1 MKIFSTSDFFKKCR
15 RPIYYKSRL
24 NKLRNGETLILGSIS
39 EEIENQDN
47 TINICAQ
54 AYIQK
59 KTKGVYQFTGLWTV
73 PTKPSRPMIW
83 CSGDFRLEKSN
94 LIFCNE
100 NSEVNLHNFFL
111 ICRWLNILK
120 RVTENDYQSILP
132 QDNYYHMNGLP
143 YVFDGLELTKD
154 YITKTPRVTRFKQ
167 ISGNFVYYKT
177 GNTAKISLEYNIH
190 KVLTPPLKAILDVG
204 ILTGSV
210 NFDDDTPP
218 WE

>member
-1 MKIFSTSDFFKKCR
+1 MKIFSTSDFLKKCR

-39 EEIENQDN
+39 EEIEHQDN
-47 TINICAQ
+47 TVDICAQ

-59 KTKGVYQFTGLWTV
+59 KIKGLYQFTGLWTV

-94 LIFCNE
+94 LIFDSE
-100 NSEVNLHNFFL
+100 HSEVNLHNFFL

-120 RVTENDYQSILP
+120 RVTENDYQSIPP
-132 QDNYYHMNGLP
+132 QNNYYHINGLP
-143 YVFDGLELTKD
+143 YIYDGLELTKD
-154 YITKTPRVTRFKQ
+154 YITKIPCIVRFKQ
-167 ISGNFVYYKT
+167 INDNFVYYKT
-177 GNTAKISLEYNIH
+177 GEKTRISLEYNVDNI
-190 KVLTPPLKAILDVG
+190 LTPPLKAILDVG
-204 ILTGSV
+204 ILTGSA

-218 WE
+218 WD